1 MGSPVRMNLLIAPA
15 PKTVQIAGV
24 ETPISWDFRT
34 GIRFELLMEQDL
46 TEEERLL
53 QALVLYYP
61 GIHFPDDQIQEAIE
75 KLLWFY
81 TAGKQQNPSQNG
93 SGTGHADAIYSYE
106 YDDEYLYA
114 AFLEQYGVDLNDTPQ
129 LHWWKFKAMFASLRS
144 DCRMMEIM
152 GYRSIEISPKMSQ
165 EQQQFYRK
173 MKRQFALPLPKSEQE
188 KLNAIE
194 QALLNGGDLS
204 NLL

>member
-61 GIHFPDDQIQEAIE
+61 GIHFPDDQIQ
-75 KLLWFY
+75 L
-81 TAGKQQNPSQNG
+81 
-93 SGTGHADAIYSYE
+93 
-106 YDDEYLYA
+106 
-114 AFLEQYGVDLNDTPQ
+114 
-129 LHWWKFKAMFASLRS
+129 SL
-144 DCRMMEIM
+144 IH
-152 GYRSIEISPKMSQ
+152 I
-165 EQQQFYRK
+165 
-173 MKRQFALPLPKSEQE
+173 
-188 KLNAIE
+188 
-194 QALLNGGDLS
+194 
-204 NLL
+204 